1 MKYRLTLERE
11 DGERKSSIH
20 AETCDMDQFDNFMLQ
35 KTYNIDVE
43 TEIIRKLYEELIM
56 QLVKGE

>member
-1 MKYRLTLERE
+1 MKYRLTLERT
-11 DGERKSSIH
+11 DGEHKNSIH
-20 AETCDMDQFDNFMLQ
+20 AETCNMDQFDNFMLQ
-35 KTYNIDVE
+35 KTYNIDIE